1 VDAAFMLLERA
12 AAQRTLIIDWAAVQ
26 ALTTFLVRM
35 RYRCIL
41 VTADTRPNASRPR
54 IDTTWMPSSCS
65 SSDMAAAS
73 MSYALV
79 PMVSE

>member
-1 VDAAFMLLERA
+1 VPEPINVDAGFMLLERA

-41 VTADTRPNASRPR
+41 VTADTRPMPR
-54 IDTTWMPSSCS
+54 
-65 SSDMAAAS
+65 AAH
-73 MSYALV
+73 
-79 PMVSE
+79 